1 MILDFCSNFIYDL
14 ILINGGPTALRYNN
28 VEYIDYM
35 YLIQLYGMIG
45 I

>member
-1 MILDFCSNFIYDL
+1 M
-14 ILINGGPTALRYNN
+14 GAPTALRYNN

-35 YLIQLYGMIG
+35 YLIQLYGTVG